1 MIIILLNIVWEK
13 IRSDRKERKIW
24 HLYESKKCFMENKA
38 RQKWYR
44 KKKSIE
50 LDDYPLECRKEADV
64 ELITALLV

>member
-1 MIIILLNIVWEK
+1 MNQKNVLWRIK
-13 IRSDRKERKIW
+13 PGRSGTE
-24 HLYESKKCFMENKA
+24 
-38 RQKWYR
+38 